1 MFGEAG
7 AIVVALRTRTTVFA
21 AAGGR
26 FQLLRARVRTHW
38 HACCSCVSMAP
49 LLFVPGRLQRAG
61 ADGTLICTTD

>member
-21 AAGGR
+21 AA
-26 FQLLRARVRTHW
+26 FKLRARVRTHW